1 MILSLQF
8 PILFDSAMNSLSAC
22 NHIYFHLVKTHRHRL
37 VPLPTP
43 FVNYWN
49 FNDSIVICF
58 PHLSTKMSV
67 ATFLKI
73 KGVFFL
79 KHFSGVTNV
88 RLGQHGQLNAS
99 LGNVNW
105 IGLRSGDTLES
116 SVFESTSHMFGKS
129 GRVFNEFSLLPFH
142 ILIWIALPDTV
153 SVPPNA
159 KFSNNKRTQRYSSV
173 VI

>member
-1 MILSLQF
+1 
-8 PILFDSAMNSLSAC
+8 
-22 NHIYFHLVKTHRHRL
+22 
-37 VPLPTP
+37 
-43 FVNYWN
+43 
-49 FNDSIVICF
+49 
-58 PHLSTKMSV
+58 MSV

-99 LGNVNW
+99 LGNVIW

-129 GRVFNEFSLLPFH
+129 GRVFNEFSLLP
-142 ILIWIALPDTV
+142 WSYPNWTALPDTV
-153 SVPPNA
+153 SVKPCLQTQNFPIIKEHSVTHMLSFKRHLCPTFSVRLPRLPDQNALSTPNRYLFNVFILA
-159 KFSNNKRTQRYSSV
+159 SNVFLILKTNDHHL
-173 VI
+173 